1 MKIVYITISNEVTNV
16 SDSTMISTAS
26 YLASFC
32 ARARFVDIDSIREA
46 LTCLLHWAIFYI
58 RQKSH
63 KRNKLF
69 YSITQAIF
77 YIMCYRGRQILHSQ
91 EKENPHYISSEKFHL
106 LFSSEKLNPLHN
118 CLSSIQQEFRVLGE
132 EFGLIPI
139 NALQNCSVSVRK
151 KSSATKISTPGING
165 FKKQLGGIRSQG
177 KVSNPLRSFFPF
189 DPYLLKRSSTRIVG
203 YLSWDDVDD
212 LHEEECKSNLV
223 GDEDDM
229 SEILLDPEQT
239 SVSEEDN
246 DGDDGN
252 IDDKDD
258 DSSIDDNFKDDSSED
273 DSDSIAE
280 ICSNK
285 RWRKTSIAS
294 EGSW

>member
-1 MKIVYITISNEVTNV
+1 M
-16 SDSTMISTAS
+16 
-26 YLASFC
+26 
-32 ARARFVDIDSIREA
+32 
-46 LTCLLHWAIFYI
+46 
-58 RQKSH
+58 
-63 KRNKLF
+63 
-69 YSITQAIF
+69 
-77 YIMCYRGRQILHSQ
+77 
-91 EKENPHYISSEKFHL
+91 
-106 LFSSEKLNPLHN
+106 
-118 CLSSIQQEFRVLGE
+118 
-132 EFGLIPI
+132 
-139 NALQNCSVSVRK
+139 
-151 KSSATKISTPGING
+151 
-165 FKKQLGGIRSQG
+165 
-177 KVSNPLRSFFPF
+177 
-189 DPYLLKRSSTRIVG
+189 G